1 MSPPVNTKQD
11 TPRARASISPAWT
24 TNYTQYD
31 PFSATR
37 HGFNNP
43 QSLCYRNSALVT
55 YLHTPALLNWFQ
67 YHSLHHDCGQKLRCP
82 LFAFQN
88 LIVSYWFGNNPQH
101 EICLDHFWNI
111 LLETTWNPAVRKI
124 DIYHDH
130 QDVLEFM
137 EAFIALFY
145 DHLSL
150 DEHTEL
156 DCIFKTTT
164 NKYYACKN
172 CSHTEPLSQDTC
184 TFLTG
189 RFPSGA
195 PNQTTTIEDAIIEGF
210 QDSTISDGSRK
221 CPRCKDGS
229 LSLRDRI
236 KDLPEILFVQINRQ
250 DLFGEKLKYPIFY
263 EEELIIPDQIRGH
276 DLNDV
281 GKIWYELYAINL
293 HVGDEI
299 TKGHYTCAVKGP
311 NGKWTRL
318 DDNRKLEELTFSQ
331 LQSYKHSEESY
342 IFAYRR
348 LPLQGD
354 FKVGVKELA
363 STPAVCDMNPVDS
376 NPSDS
381 QSLQPDS
388 QNSQPDFQASQS
400 DSDSSQSDG
409 GVRLEEIIELDGRN
423 IDWTVNHDLHLD
435 KGILLSQFK
444 PRTKTQRAN
453 IRLVLTSKETGEI
466 LEGEGYISL
475 KLRGTQT
482 KPRAKTPTVAKTP
495 SSTNPNTAS
504 GKEVKPRGI
513 TKRAPKKARTKKT
526 ISPSPPYVQPGVR
539 RSNRNRTKK

>member
-150 DEHTEL
+150 DE
-156 DCIFKTTT
+156 
-164 NKYYACKN
+164 
-172 CSHTEPLSQDTC
+172 
-184 TFLTG
+184 
-189 RFPSGA
+189 
-195 PNQTTTIEDAIIEGF
+195 
-210 QDSTISDGSRK
+210 K